1 MKQDEKNNA
10 QLNEQQEVENAK
22 KAEVEN
28 LEAVDEKEEGKK
40 GIGATPFVAAGAA
53 VAGGAVLGSATAE
66 QAPEDV
72 IVTPG
77 EPLADAGV
85 INQPHIS
92 EPIEAP
98 VVDVED
104 TSDAGEANA
113 QTEGEQTAD
122 EEQRET
128 TGQEDNGT
136 NEEVDDIP
144 IVEVDE
150 AGVERIELTE
160 LKPQEITSKTEEET
174 FLADNLDVHI
184 TPENPEI
191 PVVPGEGTDDSGID
205 LAYHPKDLTDS
216 DDASDKMFEIK
227 ERTVI
232 QEGDTET
239 AAVSIVDED
248 GQHLLLVDRDGDG
261 VYEAIENT
269 DGELVAY
276 AKGGISESDIDDAL
290 DDVVEDGID
299 DLPISADDVF
309 YYDDD
314 NSVVD
319 DIEDIDVADVDLA

>member
-1 MKQDEKNNA
+1 MKKEEKNNA
-10 QLNEQQEVENAK
+10 LLNGQEVENAK
-22 KAEVEN
+22 NAKEEN
-28 LEAVDEKEEGKK
+28 LEAIDEKENGKK

-53 VAGGAVLGSATAE
+53 VTGGAVLGSATAA
-66 QAPEDV
+66 QSPEEV

-92 EPIEAP
+92 EPTEAP

-104 TSDAGEANA
+104 TSSAGDANA

-122 EEQRET
+122 EEQGET

-150 AGVERIELTE
+150 AGAERIELTE
-160 LKPQEITSKTEEET
+160 LKPQEITPKTEEKT
-174 FLADNLDVHI
+174 FLADNLDVNI
-184 TPENPEI
+184 TPENPDL
-191 PVVPGEGTDDSGID
+191 PVVPGDEVDDSATD
-205 LAYHPKDLTDS
+205 LAYHPKNLTDS

-248 GQHLLLVDRDGDG
+248 GQNLLLVDRDGDG
-261 VYEAIENT
+261 VYEAIENS
-269 DGELVAY
+269 DGELIAY
-276 AKGGISESDIDDAL
+276 AKGGISESDIDDAI
-290 DDVVEDGID
+290 DDLQDGGFD
-299 DLPISADDVF
+299 EDLPISSDDVLL
-309 YYDDD
+309 YDEDS
-314 NSVVD
+314 SVVE
-319 DIEDIDVADVDLA
+319 DIEDLDVADVDLA